1 MTVRVLIADDQALVR
16 TGFRAILS
24 HEPDIDVVGEA
35 GNGRQAVEQARLHHP
50 DVVLMDVRMPVM
62 DGLEETRA
70 LTESGSKTRV
80 IILTTFDLDEYV
92 YAALRG
98 GASGF
103 LLKDA
108 PADQLLTAI
117 RVVAAGDAL
126 IAPSITRRLIAEF
139 AHLPQHTDRPAQ
151 LEPLTSRE
159 REVLGLLARGMSNS
173 EIAVALFLGEATV
186 KTHVARVLSKLGLR
200 DRVQAVVLAYESG
213 LVQPGSPTNPADTA
227 L

>member
-1 MTVRVLIADDQALVR
+1 MTIRVVIADDQSLVR
-16 TGFRAILS
+16 TGFGAILS
-24 HEPDIDVVGEA
+24 HEPDLEVVGEA
-35 GNGRQAVEQARLHHP
+35 GDGRQAVEQVRLHRP

-62 DGLEETRA
+62 DGLEATRE
-70 LTESGSKTRV
+70 LTASGSATRV
-80 IILTTFDLDEYV
+80 LILTTFDLDEYV
-92 YAALRG
+92 FAALRG

-126 IAPSITRRLIAEF
+126 IAPSVTRRLIAEF
-139 AHLPQHTDRPAQ
+139 AHRPMHTDRPAQ
-151 LEPLTSRE
+151 LEPLTARE

-173 EIAVALFLGEATV
+173 EIAAALFLGEATV
-186 KTHVARVLSKLGLR
+186 KTHVARILSKLCLR

-213 LVQPGSPTNPADTA
+213 LVQPGSATNPA
-227 L
+227 

>member
-1 MTVRVLIADDQALVR
+1 MTVRVVIADDQSLVR
-16 TGFRAILS
+16 TGFSAILS
-24 HEPDIDVVGEA
+24 HEPDIDVVSEA
-35 GNGRQAVEQARLHHP
+35 GNGREAVEQTRLHRP

-62 DGLEETRA
+62 DGLEATRE
-70 LTESGSKTRV
+70 LTASHLRTRV
-80 IILTTFDLDEYV
+80 LILTTFDLDEYV
-92 YAALRG
+92 YAALRA

-139 AHLPQHTDRPAQ
+139 AHRPQPTDRPAR

-173 EIAVALFLGEATV
+173 EIAAALFLGEATV

-213 LVQPGSPTNPADTA
+213 LVQPGYRTNPGETDS
-227 L
+227 